1 MLAPDSNQ
9 KKDLR
14 QFHKTISAN
23 SPEGNGSSS
32 ETFPAMSNT
41 TEEPLINTVASKEK
55 LQMTLKEYAV
65 QKKKVADFDMQVF
78 HMTSSFFNKA
88 KFDDPI
94 WQNVLH
100 ERLQRAESF
109 LKNGN
114 TFYKTTF
121 KLADNI
127 VIYFFVEYFR
137 ESELINYRI
146 NFFFEHNGK
155 IEGQDTSADIDSAT
169 LLINNELY
177 MEAAV
182 RYTPLFDTS
191 GVTTILLPLPD
202 SQEES
207 YVLLI
212 KDQKV
217 VRMKDQLIEWIPSNE
232 KEEKSFYKYI
242 SKKYTSPMNQ
252 RRVMKWK

>member
-1 MLAPDSNQ
+1 
-9 KKDLR
+9 
-14 QFHKTISAN
+14 
-23 SPEGNGSSS
+23 
-32 ETFPAMSNT
+32 
-41 TEEPLINTVASKEK
+41 
-55 LQMTLKEYAV
+55 
-65 QKKKVADFDMQVF
+65 
-78 HMTSSFFNKA
+78 
-88 KFDDPI
+88 
-94 WQNVLH
+94 
-100 ERLQRAESF
+100 
-109 LKNGN
+109 
-114 TFYKTTF
+114 
-121 KLADNI
+121 
-127 VIYFFVEYFR
+127 
-137 ESELINYRI
+137 
-146 NFFFEHNGK
+146 
-155 IEGQDTSADIDSAT
+155 
-169 LLINNELY
+169 